1 MQAQRL
7 WENLPL
13 RKKLTLG
20 VWLTL
25 LPFTLGG
32 VVLAQLRAR
41 EEKFKQLR
49 HDMVFDAA
57 QANAWVDRWDQEH
70 LRGLNFVAE
79 TPGVRSMEATSAQA
93 AMANAK
99 AVLTPHAS
107 LTLLRPDGRIVATT
121 EKMVL
126 KQGLEGEIVFRG
138 KGLSKALAGVSST
151 TLEISSPLLRRPCV
165 SSTVPVYTQLNQGTK
180 SPVGVLNSC
189 LSISH
194 VGNATGVAGL
204 VEIASSDAAAP
215 ATIDFDRGQLRGYA
229 SMLVLNP
236 GMLMLL
242 GEKDESVNYEQKL
255 LYQVANRHSKW
266 EPVIKL
272 AFANKRQSEFRKIR
286 IGNYNYFIAI
296 CRNHPERA
304 MIIMVDEGTA
314 FGYLN
319 GIFELNLAGQLLGLL
334 VSSVAIYRIC
344 STLAKPVD
352 EAGKALERISQGDF
366 ATELPINNSDTG
378 RLFSYINE
386 ASRKLQ
392 DFLSRSNAHAVTD
405 AQLEE
410 ARRIQANF
418 LIEKLPNNQHVEL
431 AASFTPAYQIGADWY
446 DSIEIDGCTFV
457 VVADVC
463 DKGIPSALYMSVFR
477 SLLRLALDREW
488 SPAKTAGQVIEQALA
503 TVNRYMA
510 ETHGDTAMFATAFVG
525 AYQPEQH
532 LLSFVVAGHEQPMLI
547 HAGACTALATGGPA
561 LGLFAEASFSSGEA
575 PFEVGDLLF
584 AFSDGLPDARD
595 PHNKSFGKER
605 ILSHVLE
612 LAQRS
617 ASAQQVIEHFET
629 VVKQHIDTADQFD
642 DLTLLALKA
651 VQNG

>member
-25 LPFTLGG
+25 LPFSLGG
-32 VVLAQLRAR
+32 VLLAQLRAR

-49 HDMVFDAA
+49 HDMAFDAA
-57 QANAWVDRWDQEH
+57 QASAWVDRWDQEH

-79 TPGVRSMEATSAQA
+79 TPGVRSMDATQAQA

-99 AVLTPHAS
+99 AVLSPHTS

-121 EKMVL
+121 EKKVL
-126 KQGLEGEIVFRG
+126 KRGLEGEIVFRG
-138 KGLSKALAGVSST
+138 KGMSRALAGVSST
-151 TLEISSPLLRRPCV
+151 TLEISPLLQRPCV
-165 SSTVPVYTQLNQGTK
+165 SSTVPVYTQLNQSTK
-180 SPVGVLNSC
+180 TPVGVLNSC

-204 VEIASSDAAAP
+204 VEIASSDEEAP
-215 ATIDFDRGQLRGYA
+215 ATIDFDRGQLKGYA

-242 GEKDESVNYEQKL
+242 GEQDQSVNYERKL
-255 LYQVANRHSKW
+255 LNQAANRHSKW

-272 AFANKRQSEFRKIR
+272 AFANKSLSEFKKVR

-296 CRNHPERA
+296 SRNHPERA

-334 VSSVAIYRIC
+334 AGSFAIYRIC

-352 EAGKALERISQGDF
+352 EAGEALERISQGDF
-366 ATELPINNSDTG
+366 AIELPVNASDTG

-392 DFLSRSNAHAVTD
+392 DFLTQSNAHAVTD

-410 ARRIQANF
+410 ARRIQADF
-418 LIEKLPNNQHVEL
+418 LIQKLPNNQHVEL

-510 ETHGDTAMFATAFVG
+510 ETHGDTGMFATAFVG

-532 LLSFVVAGHEQPMLI
+532 LLSYVVAGHEQPMLI
-547 HAGACTALATGGPA
+547 HAGAITELATGGPA

-595 PHNKSFGKER
+595 PDNKSFGKER
-605 ILSHVLE
+605 ILTHVLE

-629 VVKQHIDTADQFD
+629 MVQQHIDTADQFD